1 MTLFLAAR
9 FAAATALTALRA
21 AIAWQVFEVS
31 GSAFHLGLIGLVQF
45 VPALGFSL
53 VGGAVADARDR
64 RRVMIAAELV
74 PFTCASA
81 LGAATAHGTA
91 SLALLYA
98 LTFVVSIAST
108 FENPAAAALLPSLVS
123 REAFPRAVAAASTNR
138 ALAFATGPALAGL
151 VIAEAG
157 VGAAYWM
164 TAVLMT
170 ASIGALSRLRASFS
184 EPRQHATLDWN
195 AIREGVSF
203 VRHHP
208 VVLGCMTLDMLA
220 VIFGGAA
227 ALLPIYATEILHVGA
242 RGYGLL
248 VSSLDIGALLCSA
261 VLTFL
266 PPITRAG
273 PALLLSVAIY
283 GLATI
288 VFGVS
293 RSFPLS
299 VAAYMMVG
307 IADQVS
313 VVLRSIT
320 IQLTTPDKLR
330 GRVSS
335 VNLVFIGASN
345 QLGAAESGFLA
356 ALTSPTISVASG
368 GVASL
373 LVVLGIALA
382 FPELAATG
390 WGYAALRAAHGERL
404 GSKRTLR

>member
-1 MTLFLAAR
+1 MMT
-9 FAAATALTALRA
+9 
-21 AIAWQVFEVS
+21 
-31 GSAFHLGLIGLVQF
+31 
-45 VPALGFSL
+45 
-53 VGGAVADARDR
+53 
-64 RRVMIAAELV
+64 AELV
-74 PFTCASA
+74 PLTCASG
-81 LGAATAHGTA
+81 LGAATAYGA
-91 SLALLYA
+91 AGLALLYA
-98 LTFVVSIAST
+98 LTFIVSIAST

-157 VGAAYWM
+157 VGATYWT

-170 ASIGALSRLRASFS
+170 ASIGALSCLRASFR
-184 EPRQHATLDWN
+184 EPRPAVALDWN
-195 AIREGVSF
+195 AVREGVMF

-261 VLTFL
+261 VLTL
-266 PPITRAG
+266 LRPITRAG

-283 GLATI
+283 GVATI
-288 VFGVS
+288 VFGLS
-293 RSFPLS
+293 RWFPLS

-307 IADQVS
+307 VADQVS

-320 IQLTTPDKLR
+320 IQLTIPDELR

-356 ALTSPTISVASG
+356 ALTSPTISVVSG

-373 LVVLGIALA
+373 LVVFGVALV
-382 FPELAATG
+382 FPELRR
-390 WGYAALRAAHGERL
+390 YRL
-404 GSKRTLR
+404 GGRGVESRAWRAPSG